1 VVAWINFVVL
11 ALSSLLILYFYV
23 QSVRPA
29 ALEKKIGPIAYQK
42 CTTYRKIASFFMF
55 VVTANYFVYRFYP
68 LPVPVPDSFP
78 WSWWISG
85 LIALVI
91 AIPSGYLMWRGM
103 KDAGEETMTP
113 KKEHTLYK
121 GIYEKI
127 RHPQAIGEMPLWWVI
142 SFLLHSPFLVLFS
155 FLYVPVWIIM
165 CLAEEK
171 DLTIRYGVSYEEYRR
186 STGFLIPRN
195 PKRKS

>member
-1 VVAWINFVVL
+1 MVAWINFVVL
-11 ALSSLLILYFYV
+11 AFSSLLILYFYV

-42 CTTYRKIASFFMF
+42 CTRYRKIASFFMF
-55 VVTANYFVYRFYP
+55 VVAVNYLVYRFYP
-68 LPVPVPDSFP
+68 LPLPVPDSFP
-78 WSWWISG
+78 WGWWISG
-85 LIALVI
+85 LIAIVI

-121 GIYEKI
+121 GIYERI

-142 SFLLHSPFLVLFS
+142 AFLLHSPFLVLFS
-155 FLYVPVWIIM
+155 FLYIPVWIIM

-171 DLTIRYGVSYEEYRR
+171 DLTIRYGVAYEEYRR
-186 STGFLIPRN
+186 STGFLIPRRS
-195 PKRKS
+195 KHKS

>member
-142 SFLLHSPFLVLFS
+142 AFLLHSPFLVLFS